1 MWFRRILRLN
11 NEPESLVKSSAEIQR
26 SISASI
32 NPAIFRQLNR
42 LQIQASKELSGSRTG
57 LRSSH
62 RRKPS
67 TEFIEHRSYSAGD
80 DIRYVDWRASARQD
94 GVIIRQGELTK
105 SVSVFLLID
114 CSGSMHW
121 GAPPKSALQKK
132 LISMLAYLALDYG
145 DRLYF
150 QPYGGRGNQALGP
163 ISGKGQYNSTIR
175 YLDQL
180 NYSGEASLGKA
191 LSRLRTSVTSGGI
204 VFILSDLLEPGR
216 LFEILGG
223 LPTPVWMV
231 NVVHLLHPQE
241 LTPGISGSIELED
254 VETHKKVNF
263 DLTARAL
270 AKYQQRVSDWQK
282 SLDMACVEHSA
293 SYTLFNTNASL
304 EGDVL
309 PNLRAKNI
317 LVNR

>member
-1 MWFRRILRLN
+1 M
-11 NEPESLVKSSAEIQR
+11 SS
-26 SISASI
+26 
-32 NPAIFRQLNR
+32 AIFRQLNR

-57 LRSSH
+57 ARSSH

-67 TEFIEHRSYSAGD
+67 TEFIEHRSYTAGD

-105 SVSVFLLID
+105 SVNIFILLD

-121 GAPPKSALQKK
+121 GAPPKSVLQKK
-132 LISMLAYLALDYG
+132 LASMLSYLALDYG
-145 DRLYF
+145 DRLYL
-150 QPYGGRGNQALGP
+150 QPYGGRGNKALGP
-163 ISGKGQYNSTIR
+163 ISGKGQFNSTAR

-180 NYSGEASLGKA
+180 NYSGEASLGQA
-191 LSRLRTSVTSGGI
+191 LTKLRTSVMNGGI
-204 VFILSDLLEPGR
+204 VFILSDLLEADR
-216 LFEILGG
+216 LSEILGG
-223 LPTPVWMV
+223 LPTPAWMV

-241 LTPGISGSIELED
+241 LAPVIRGSIELED

-270 AKYQQRVSDWQK
+270 AKYHQRVSDWQK
-282 SLDMACVEHSA
+282 RLDMACVEHHV
-293 SYTLFNTNASL
+293 SYTLVNTNASL
-304 EGDVL
+304 EGEVL